1 LHSRLCKNA
10 LGVGISASNMM
21 VRAELGRYPLVS
33 NIIRNIYSYWQ
44 HALNMPRDSLVHLA
58 ISEHIKLDNN
68 DLISFYTR
76 IKSLLAILNS
86 RSMIYQVNH
95 KQTKLNATHLNRAYK
110 NKFEDMFKKT
120 IIEKATQSPSGGR
133 FNLYSKIKKNYGMEN
148 YLIYLKDNTLRKAVT
163 KIRISLHPLP
173 IEKFR
178 KTGIE
183 YKNRKCQMCKAGVIG
198 NELHTLILCENK
210 DLQYLRNQ
218 LYVNINNIVYDFDIL
233 SDNDK
238 FTYLLLCID
247 SQVTFYF
254 SIYLK
259 KVFQIVSSQNK
270 SEH

>member
-1 LHSRLCKNA
+1 
-10 LGVGISASNMM
+10 
-21 VRAELGRYPLVS
+21 
-33 NIIRNIYSYWQ
+33 
-44 HALNMPRDSLVHLA
+44 
-58 ISEHIKLDNN
+58 
-68 DLISFYTR
+68 
-76 IKSLLAILNS
+76 
-86 RSMIYQVNH
+86 MIYQVNN
-95 KQTKLNATHLNRAYK
+95 KQTKLNATHLNRVYK
-110 NKFEDMFKKT
+110 NKFEDMLKKT
-120 IIEKATQSPSGGR
+120 IIEKVTQSPSGGR
-133 FNLYSKIKKNYGMEN
+133 FNLYSKIKKNYRMEN